1 MLAEEITDSNT
12 TGVHQGTEEMDEEF
26 IFFSGALIMSFSL
39 LLYMTLGSLMEKF
52 KPVFGHEASYI
63 IIIGSGF
70 SYLLYLFG

>member
-1 MLAEEITDSNT
+1 MLAEEITDSNV
-12 TGVHQGTEEMDEEF
+12 TGVHSTEEMDEEF

-39 LLYMTLGSLMEKF
+39 LLYMTLGSLMEKY